1 MTLERRPSQTSITDV
16 GFKKCGMSCGVSDGH
31 LILHNTN
38 LVFSYLHICELFN
51 LPGVYHLSGSTVS
64 SLIEMAKIA
73 WFLVYNP
80 SVSDRLLPM
89 KSRIPGLLVINRE
102 WIILS

>member
-1 MTLERRPSQTSITDV
+1 M
-16 GFKKCGMSCGVSDGH
+16 
-31 LILHNTN
+31 
-38 LVFSYLHICELFN
+38 VFSDLHISDLFN
-51 LPGVYHLSGSTVS
+51 LPGVYHLTGSTVS

-80 SVSDRLLPM
+80 SISDRLLPV
-89 KSRIPGLLVINRE
+89 KSRIPGHLVINRE